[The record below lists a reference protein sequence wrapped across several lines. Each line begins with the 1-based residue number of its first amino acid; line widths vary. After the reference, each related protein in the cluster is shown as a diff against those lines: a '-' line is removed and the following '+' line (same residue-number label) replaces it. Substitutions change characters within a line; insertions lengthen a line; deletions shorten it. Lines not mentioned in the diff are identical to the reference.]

1 MRRLLTLLI
10 IIPLTTFCQNTD
22 TTNTREISIGL
33 TYSPDYCYRTLRHD
47 AWRADNTKARD
58 NCEFSKFGYTTGINF
73 TLKINKR
80 ITLEIGLLY
89 SDMGYKTKY
98 ESFIFD
104 TTWTQLFPET
114 QAITNITYQ
123 YIYFNIP
130 IKAQYYILTRKA
142 KLFLTAGLSPNIFLV
157 QKTTL
162 IFEYSDGHTETNTST
177 GSSELTTINLTAIAG
192 FGFSYDLTSKLFLK
206 IEPIYRQSL
215 TSIINAPIKEYL
227 YSVGL
232 NTGFYYRL

>member
-89 SDMGYKTKY
+89 SDMGYKRNMN
-98 ESFIFD
+98 
-104 TTWTQLFPET
+104 L
-114 QAITNITYQ
+114 
-123 YIYFNIP
+123 
-130 IKAQYYILTRKA
+130 
-142 KLFLTAGLSPNIFLV
+142 LFLIQPGPNYSRKHKQLPILLINTF
-157 QKTTL
+157 TL
-162 IFEYSDGHTETNTST
+162 IFLSRRN
-177 GSSELTTINLTAIAG
+177 
-192 FGFSYDLTSKLFLK
+192 
-206 IEPIYRQSL
+206 
-215 TSIINAPIKEYL
+215 II
-227 YSVGL
+227 
-232 NTGFYYRL
+232 F

>member
-1 MRRLLTLLI
+1 M
-10 IIPLTTFCQNTD
+10 
-22 TTNTREISIGL
+22 
-33 TYSPDYCYRTLRHD
+33 
-47 AWRADNTKARD
+47 
-58 NCEFSKFGYTTGINF
+58 
-73 TLKINKR
+73 
-80 ITLEIGLLY
+80 
-89 SDMGYKTKY
+89 
-98 ESFIFD
+98 FD